1 QFLVSFGLSAAL
13 RADLSSLCPSD
24 CRPRFARTSVPCVLR
39 TVGRASRGPQFLVS
53 FGLSAA
59 LRADLSSLCPS
70 DCRPRF
76 ARTSVPCV
84 LRTVVHAS
92 RGPQWLHGTPDW
104 GAHVHAPYGPELSSP
119 PRYHWPW
126 SH

>member
-59 LRADLSSLCPS
+59 LRADLSGYTGRRTGGHTCTRHTVPS
-70 DCRPRF
+70 CRLRLDTIGLG
-76 ARTSVPCV
+76 RTETTRPSSSSE
-84 LRTVVHAS
+84 RT
-92 RGPQWLHGTPDW
+92 RGL
-104 GAHVHAPYGPELSSP
+104 E
-119 PRYHWPW
+119 
-126 SH
+126 

>member
-53 FGLSAA
+53 FGLSST

-76 ARTSVPCV
+76 ARTSVATRDAG
-84 LRTVVHAS
+84 LGGTRARAIRSRAVVSASIPLALVALKPHA
-92 RGPQWLHGTPDW
+92 RARRANARVAW
-104 GAHVHAPYGPELSSP
+104 
-119 PRYHWPW
+119 
-126 SH
+126 